1 MRIAP
6 GDKIVITGAS
16 GFVGSAVAR
25 AVAARGAKVV
35 ALVEPGAD
43 ERNLGSIPAERVV
56 ADVRDGPAVRAACA
70 GARFVFHLAA
80 IYRFWA
86 PDPQLFYDVNVGGT
100 VNVLNAARDEKCE
113 RLIYTSTV
121 GVLGLGGTKR
131 GTPADETCFADVSH
145 LFGCYKRTKYVAEHE
160 VLRAGAEGLDVC
172 LVLPTTPLGPGDLA
186 PTPTGRIVLDFLNR
200 RMPAF
205 ADTRLNVVHVDDLA
219 AGHLAALERG
229 ARGRSYILGGQNLS
243 MREILAILS
252 DCSGLPAPRLRLPSE
267 LVLAVATA
275 SEFVEGRLLRRPP
288 HVPLEAARMSATYMA
303 FDDSRA
309 RTELGYTARPAR
321 EAILDSARW
330 FAANGY
336 VNSSRRTAINYP
348 QSRLRGRHA
357 AAP

>member
-16 GFVGSAVAR
+16 GFIGSAVAR

-35 ALVEPGAD
+35 ALVEPGTVEDNFRAV
-43 ERNLGSIPAERVV
+43 NTERVI
-56 ADVRDGPAVRAACA
+56 ADVRDGAAVRAACA

-86 PDPQLFYDVNVGGT
+86 ADPRLFYDVNVGGT
-100 VNVLNAARDEKCE
+100 INVLNAARREGCE
-113 RLIYTSTV
+113 RLVYTSTV

-131 GTPADETCFADVSH
+131 GVPADETCFADIAH

-172 LVLPTTPLGPGDLA
+172 LVLPTTPLGPGDHA
-186 PTPTGRIVLDFLNR
+186 PTPTGKLVLDFLTG

-219 AGHLAALERG
+219 AGHLAALEHG
-229 ARGRSYILGGQNLS
+229 ARGRSYILGGQNMS

-252 DCSGLPAPRLRLPSE
+252 GCSGRPAPRLRLPHE
-267 LVLAVATA
+267 FVLAVAAA
-275 SEFVEGRLLRRPP
+275 SELVEGRLLRRPP
-288 HVPLEAARMSATYMA
+288 RVPLEAARMSATYMA
-303 FDDSRA
+303 FDDTRA
-309 RTELGYTARPAR
+309 RTELGHMSRPAR

-336 VNSSRRTAINYP
+336 LTTPRRAASR
-348 QSRLRGRHA
+348 
-357 AAP
+357 